1 MTSDAKIG
9 LLLGLV
15 FIFVIAFIINGL
27 PNFGNRSQSAE
38 AASMINHQ
46 DENLHVVE
54 NARNAQERL
63 DWEQILAQESE
74 TLADFQPVVAE
85 PQTADDAGGSETA
98 VASGTEDIRSVYTFD
113 SLMGGFSRTIDD
125 VVRGFGE
132 ASKSVTL
139 QAEASEP
146 APVIE
151 ALTPER
157 EERRPAEP
165 VKPSRSVA
173 KPEKGRR
180 SGRKIYV
187 VQDGDVLAAVAKK
200 AYGPEEGNKLANVQ
214 RIFEAN
220 RNALKSPD
228 EIFVGQK
235 LIIPPL
241 PQAKGA
247 GKPDA
252 SLSEALFEKVQDIG
266 KRNLADMKVEKPQ
279 GRYYVVQDGDSLWKI
294 ATNQLGSGTRCE
306 EIAKLNDD
314 ILKSKDT
321 LAIGM
326 RLRLP
331 TK

>member
-125 VVRGFGE
+125 VVRGFG
-132 ASKSVTL
+132 
-139 QAEASEP
+139 
-146 APVIE
+146 
-151 ALTPER
+151 
-157 EERRPAEP
+157 
-165 VKPSRSVA
+165 
-173 KPEKGRR
+173 
-180 SGRKIYV
+180 
-187 VQDGDVLAAVAKK
+187 
-200 AYGPEEGNKLANVQ
+200 
-214 RIFEAN
+214 
-220 RNALKSPD
+220 
-228 EIFVGQK
+228 
-235 LIIPPL
+235 
-241 PQAKGA
+241 
-247 GKPDA
+247 
-252 SLSEALFEKVQDIG
+252 
-266 KRNLADMKVEKPQ
+266 
-279 GRYYVVQDGDSLWKI
+279 
-294 ATNQLGSGTRCE
+294 
-306 EIAKLNDD
+306 
-314 ILKSKDT
+314 
-321 LAIGM
+321 
-326 RLRLP
+326 
-331 TK
+331 